1 MRKFF
6 HKKKMLHKF
15 SSHFCKLVDKFSAI
29 IFANFAK
36 AVSFMGA
43 LSLVYIQ
50 YKRNAMF
57 GQLSMT
63 QHMLGPLS
71 NSFCQHH
78 AVRAGE
84 GCGVPREEGELAEK
98 GKKKRV
104 GVEKE

>member
-1 MRKFF
+1 
-6 HKKKMLHKF
+6 MLHKF

-84 GCGVPREEGELAEK
+84 GGGRREEGEVSET
-98 GKKKRV
+98 GKTTRV